1 MDYTSS
7 DKRKAIAILK
17 QIRQAIIQLQEWN
30 ADKQSFNDFLLSPE
44 GNKDLAASSMLI
56 EAIGKGFKNV
66 DKITDR
72 KLLPLR
78 SEIPWQ
84 EVKGM
89 RDKIAHGYFD
99 IDAEIIFESV
109 KYDLPELIP
118 AVDYFI
124 EQLSQD

>member
-1 MDYTSS
+1 M
-7 DKRKAIAILK
+7 
-17 QIRQAIIQLQEWN
+17 
-30 ADKQSFNDFLLSPE
+30 SPE

-56 EAIGKGFKNV
+56 EAIGEGFKNV

>member
-1 MDYTSS
+1 
-7 DKRKAIAILK
+7 
-17 QIRQAIIQLQEWN
+17 
-30 ADKQSFNDFLLSPE
+30 
-44 GNKDLAASSMLI
+44 MLI
-56 EAIGKGFKNV
+56 EAIGEGFKNV